1 MTTAQTS
8 LRRCIVHPVPALCIW
23 LLLLQLFPI
32 PHAFSTPPLKRLTI
46 PKWATKLILQEYNA
60 QLLSA
65 PLNLSSE
72 NEIYTENTRSS
83 GLLTHS
89 DIDWRLRPPEGTSL
103 LDRFK
108 LKIGANILRLD
119 SKLKGRS
126 LPPVLCPKGG
136 RAVLEAYYKEPGKR
150 KKKIARFGITT
161 ARGPS
166 CNEIDTTIR
175 ELYKINPQ
183 PLSVAIGAI
192 VYMFVEPGY
201 RKLGIGSL
209 ALEVISAIHY
219 VQAVDFTVLVAD
231 DDGSGGLVRWYENNG
246 YSRAP
251 LMQNVLG
258 SPDGKYG
265 VAMICPVSV
274 RNDFFQQCRVKW
286 W

>member
-23 LLLLQLFPI
+23 LLLLQLFPT

-103 LDRFK
+103 LDRCK

-136 RAVLEAYYKEPGKR
+136 RAVLEAYYKGMLLCTKWT
-150 KKKIARFGITT
+150 II
-161 ARGPS
+161 
-166 CNEIDTTIR
+166 IDLFRIF
-175 ELYKINPQ
+175 
-183 PLSVAIGAI
+183 S
-192 VYMFVEPGY
+192 
-201 RKLGIGSL
+201 
-209 ALEVISAIHY
+209 
-219 VQAVDFTVLVAD
+219 
-231 DDGSGGLVRWYENNG
+231 
-246 YSRAP
+246 
-251 LMQNVLG
+251 
-258 SPDGKYG
+258 
-265 VAMICPVSV
+265 
-274 RNDFFQQCRVKW
+274 
-286 W
+286 